1 MTFAY
6 FCQNSHYFCL
16 EASQPRATRITKIT
30 ALGRPMAL
38 KDVKSCAPEKHP
50 YNDKSVKKYYGNWN
64 ATLHSFIFRT
74 CGCQT
79 AESSSIRK
87 CSDSRISDKYGRCD
101 DMGRY
106 RYMQICMD
114 KVDKVR
120 QPTCSSQLLQLR
132 SRSQLTPNRSLL
144 DCFRF
149 NGPSNRHVLWTRLVE
164 KRDAKCASESPL
176 RCKKHVNSMEAS
188 NQKSAIWTIGVLWK
202 PYNQFSVIIR

>member
-1 MTFAY
+1 MHPCIHSSSEPA
-6 FCQNSHYFCL
+6 
-16 EASQPRATRITKIT
+16 
-30 ALGRPMAL
+30 
-38 KDVKSCAPEKHP
+38 DVKLQRAQASESAVTVG
-50 YNDKSVKKYYGNWN
+50 SV
-64 ATLHSFIFRT
+64 
-74 CGCQT
+74 
-79 AESSSIRK
+79 
-87 CSDSRISDKYGRCD
+87 ISMEDVMIWVD
-101 DMGRY
+101 NGRY

-188 NQKSAIWTIGVLWK
+188 NQKSAIWTIGVLWR
-202 PYNQFSVIIR
+202 PYRPYSQFSVICR